1 MENNQKA
8 SKKKGGVRVYIPL
21 FIVVALILGAGIY
34 WYREYNK
41 YVKTDDAYI
50 DTDNI
55 AVSSKMLGRIVEV
68 YAEEGDKVKQGEL
81 LAELDS
87 SDIVAKR
94 TQALAA
100 KKQAETNLAQVKAQY
115 QYSKESIKINQV
127 SFDKAQSDFKR
138 AKNQYNGGV
147 IPEEQYDHVKKAL
160 DAAKAQLDA
169 AKSQLKVMQAQI
181 ESAKAAISS
190 ANAQIG
196 VIQTQ
201 LDNTRLY
208 APITGIVAKRWL
220 LPGDVVQPSQSVFT
234 VTNNHKLWVMVYLE
248 ETKIAGVHLNQSSN
262 FTIDAFPG
270 TTFTG
275 KVFSIGS
282 NTASQFS
289 LIPPSNAS
297 GNFTKVTQRIPVK
310 ITIDGTEGDKKLS
323 SFDLLAGMSVVVK
336 IVKN

>member
-1 MENNQKA
+1 MANNQSD
-8 SKKKGGVRVYIPL
+8 SKKKGGIRVYIPL
-21 FIVVALILGAGIY
+21 FIIVALILGAGIY
-34 WYREYNK
+34 WYREYTR
-41 YVKTDDAYI
+41 YVKTDDAYV

-55 AVSSKMLGRIVEV
+55 AVSSKMLGRILTV
-68 YAEEGDKVKQGEL
+68 YVEEGDKVKQGEL

-94 TQALAA
+94 IQALAA
-100 KKQAETNLAQVKAQY
+100 QKQAETSLAQAQAQY

-127 SFDKAQSDFKR
+127 SLDKAQSDFKR
-138 AKNQYNGGV
+138 AKDQYDGGV
-147 IPEEQYDHVKKAL
+147 IPEEQYDHSKQAL
-160 DAAKAQLDA
+160 DAAKAQLEA
-169 AKSQLKVMQAQI
+169 VKSRLKVVKAQI
-181 ESAKAAISS
+181 ESAKAAIASS
-190 ANAQIG
+190 KAQIG

-248 ETKIAGVHLNQSSN
+248 ETKIAGVHLNQSSL
-262 FTIDAFPG
+262 FTVDAFPG
-270 TTFTG
+270 ITFTG

-310 ITIDGTEGDKKLS
+310 ISIDGTEDDQKLS
-323 SFDLLAGMSVVVK
+323 SFEILAGMSVVVK